1 MKPIVV
7 APFSNSDIRD
17 WPLGHFQDLIAKLI
31 EARPE
36 RVHVVG
42 APGQAIRARDLV
54 RSFDSTRVVN
64 DCGRLDWQALT
75 RLVRGAGCVIG
86 NNSGIAHLAAFSG
99 VPTLC
104 IFGGAHQRDEWKPIG
119 PKVTVLSRALAC
131 SPCGLHAAW
140 ACPYGV
146 ACLDQINPA
155 IVLQEACEL
164 LAGKTV
170 GLPAVA

>member
-17 WPLGHFQDLIAKLI
+17 WPLGHFRDLIAKLI

-36 RVHVVG
+36 RVHLVG
-42 APGQAIRARDLV
+42 AQGQAIRARDLV
-54 RSFDSTRVVN
+54 RRFDPTRVVN
-64 DCGRLDWQALT
+64 DCGRLDWDALT

-131 SPCGLHAAW
+131 SPCGLHTAS
-140 ACPYGV
+140 ACPFGV
-146 ACLDQINPA
+146 ACLDQIDPETA
-155 IVLQEACEL
+155 LHAACEL
-164 LAGKTV
+164 LAGKSV
-170 GLPAVA
+170 GLSVVA

>member
-17 WPLGHFQDLIAKLI
+17 WPLGHFQGLIGKLI

-42 APGQAIRARDLV
+42 APGQSIRARDLV
-54 RSFDSTRVVN
+54 RPFDSSRVVN
-64 DCGRLDWQALT
+64 DCGTLEWGALT
-75 RLVRGAGCVIG
+75 GLVRGAGCVIG

-104 IFGGAHQRDEWKPIG
+104 IFGGAHQRNEWRPIG
-119 PKVTVLSRALAC
+119 PKVTLLSRALAC
-131 SPCGLHAAW
+131 SPCGLHTAA
-140 ACPYGV
+140 ACPFGV
-146 ACLDQINPA
+146 ACLEQIDPET
-155 IVLQEACEL
+155 VLQAACAL
-164 LAGKTV
+164 LGGKGP
-170 GLPAVA
+170 GLSAVA